1 MGHSSKQVRTA
12 RKKIAAGERVLLV
25 LVDHRADSK
34 IVHKAVYY
42 AGLHARAR
50 KQRMALLYVK
60 EPMGMQLFGVSD
72 VIKQESK
79 EESIVQLTN
88 VENQIGEWFGAK
100 QEVACYIREGEVSE
114 TISDFITKNRFVSGL
129 VLTSWQFN
137 NMVSGLQNYI
147 AGAKKM
153 KSARQ
158 VPVIIVPEDAT
169 LAQIDEIYG

>member
-1 MGHSSKQVRTA
+1 MSNSDKQAKTA
-12 RKKIAAGERVLLV
+12 RKKIIAGERVLLV
-25 LVDHRADSK
+25 LVDHRADSQ

-50 KQRMALLYVK
+50 KQRMALLYIK

-79 EESIVQLTN
+79 EESIIQLTN
-88 VENQIGEWFGAK
+88 VENQICEWFGKK

-114 TISDFITKNRFVSGL
+114 TIAEFITKNRFVSGL
-129 VLTSWQFN
+129 VVTNWQFSN
-137 NMVSGLQNYI
+137 IASGLQNYI
-147 AGAKKM
+147 SGAKKM

-158 VPVIIVPEDAT
+158 VPVMVVPEDAT